1 MVSSHDTAAPEP
13 SCPTAQASDPTA
25 SAALSNWLLSVPGGL
40 HASEELNPCP
50 LRDGVIS
57 LPEGGSFV
65 SS

>member
-1 MVSSHDTAAPEP
+1 M
-13 SCPTAQASDPTA
+13 A

-50 LRDGVIS
+50 LWDGVIS

-65 SS
+65 SSWRNGDDG